1 MTFATSGMF
10 SLGKASL
17 IELWREAQLVAHCP
31 SFCMRGIAVDGKNRP
46 EALDMLGNVLTHQRN
61 GMATDTDAASA
72 HDTQVSASD
81 STGQP
86 LVLSNDNTVQMVR
99 NNVGCLVQRCHHW
112 SPLNDLVVGFL
123 ITDRDRARCIFDAP
137 ADRHVFPWVESLARF
152 GFIDRS

>member
-1 MTFATSGMF
+1 
-10 SLGKASL
+10 
-17 IELWREAQLVAHCP
+17 
-31 SFCMRGIAVDGKNRP
+31 
-46 EALDMLGNVLTHQRN
+46 
-61 GMATDTDAASA
+61 MATDTDAASA

-86 LVLSNDNTVQMVR
+86 LVLSNDNAVQVSVSPGRPPPNATLIMHPPALPSALQMVR
-99 NNVGCLVQRCHHW
+99 NNVGCLVQRCNHW

-152 GFIDRS
+152 GFIDQF